1 MNNMTSPVTVNE
13 DGIKVKPEL
22 MEKEKLYHCFFQNK
36 MLLLFKDDQ
45 ELLNCYEIEEEEI
58 VEKIKANSNQDNIE
72 KILEDY
78 IKQKNL
84 KH

>member
-1 MNNMTSPVTVNE
+1 MNSMTSPVTANE

-22 MEKEKLYHCFFQNK
+22 MEKEKLYYCIFQNK
-36 MLLLFKDDQ
+36 MIIVFKDDQ
-45 ELLNCYEIEEEEI
+45 DLLNCYEIEEEEI
-58 VEKIKANSNQDNIE
+58 VEKIKTNSNQENIE
-72 KILEDY
+72 KIFEDY